1 MISKHALTCDFL
13 INGRSQCI
21 KHLFILLELAEYPC
35 THFLST
41 PLLDCDPEVEAIND
55 GAPEGSYELVYEE
68 PDLTGGV
75 EGVDYGI
82 VYGPDDTEV
91 EEQ

>member
-1 MISKHALTCDFL
+1 
-13 INGRSQCI
+13 
-21 KHLFILLELAEYPC
+21 
-35 THFLST
+35 
-41 PLLDCDPEVEAIND
+41 LLDCDPEVEAIND
-55 GAPEGSYELVYEE
+55 GAPEGSYELVYDE

-91 EEQ
+91 EE

>member
-1 MISKHALTCDFL
+1 
-13 INGRSQCI
+13 
-21 KHLFILLELAEYPC
+21 
-35 THFLST
+35 
-41 PLLDCDPEVEAIND
+41 LLDCDTEVEAIAD

-82 VYGPDDTEV
+82 VYGPDENGA

>member
-1 MISKHALTCDFL
+1 MHQTPFT
-13 INGRSQCI
+13 
-21 KHLFILLELAEYPC
+21 LLELAEYLC

-41 PLLDCDPEVEAIND
+41 PLLDCDPEVGAIND

-91 EEQ
+91 EE

>member
-1 MISKHALTCDFL
+1 MHWPKIFWSKVVASASNTFY
-13 INGRSQCI
+13 S
-21 KHLFILLELAEYPC
+21 FELAEYLC

-41 PLLDCDPEVEAIND
+41 PLLDCDTEVEAITD

-68 PDLTGGV
+68 PDLSGGV

-82 VYGPDDTEV
+82 VYGPDDMEV
-91 EEQ
+91 EE

>member
-1 MISKHALTCDFL
+1 MAGVAAAMAAMPSPRESREL
-13 INGRSQCI
+13 G
-21 KHLFILLELAEYPC
+21 LERASER
-35 THFLST
+35 TSEER
-41 PLLDCDPEVEAIND
+41 DCDPEVEAIND

-91 EEQ
+91 EE